1 MLPSFRLGKRMG
13 STVAS
18 SSFDHSTPVQT
29 LKATKRNLVLGIS
42 LRLLVRQPEADPR
55 LGECFLNRHYGAHA
69 RINQALFQLALL
81 R

>member
-1 MLPSFRLGKRMG
+1 
-13 STVAS
+13 
-18 SSFDHSTPVQT
+18 
-29 LKATKRNLVLGIS
+29 LGIS